1 MSERD
6 PSESSATSASGQQ
19 LYYLGLAAVAVAVL
33 LALWLLLRPGS
44 PEPERVVVP
53 PVATPVAQP
62 VPEPIPA
69 QAAEPDLLLEPEPE
83 PVMEQPE
90 AAAET
95 EALAGLP
102 VLEPEAV
109 PEPELPGLN
118 ESDPV
123 VKDSLLALPRQPG
136 LAGLFVRE
144 DMVRRFVVLTDNL
157 SRGQIS
163 SDHLVLTTPDSPFAV
178 REQEGQLSLDPAGFS
193 RYEPYLQLL
202 ESVPVEAQLALLR
215 QYQPLLDEAF
225 AELGYPDTPFEQ
237 RLLEAIDYLLAQP
250 VMDGFFELELP
261 TVMYHFA
268 EPHLEAMNDVQK
280 QLIRIGPDNQRR
292 LNQTLTKLRQAL
304 VK

>member
-33 LALWLLLRPGS
+33 LALWLLLRSGS

-62 VPEPIPA
+62 VPEPIPEPIPEK
-69 QAAEPDLLLEPEPE
+69 AAEPDPMPE
-83 PVMEQPE
+83 PVTEQPE
-90 AAAET
+90 AVAET
-95 EALAGLP
+95 EILAGLP
-102 VLEPEAV
+102 ALEPEDV

-123 VKDSLLALPRQPG
+123 VKDSLLALPWQPG

-163 SDHLVLTTPDSPFAV
+163 SDHLVLTTPDTPFAV

-292 LNQTLTKLRQAL
+292 LNQLLQRLKSKLE
-304 VK
+304 